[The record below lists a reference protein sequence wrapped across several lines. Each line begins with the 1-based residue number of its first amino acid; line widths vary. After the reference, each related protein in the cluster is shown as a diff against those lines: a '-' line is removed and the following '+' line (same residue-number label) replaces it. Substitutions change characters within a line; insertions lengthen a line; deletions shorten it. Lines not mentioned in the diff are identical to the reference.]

1 MDIFGFFGWICS
13 LLVLSR
19 IVAKIR
25 CLWPR
30 VAAHDHGGSWIYCL
44 LHLPRITVHIR
55 CKWPPVAA
63 HDHAGSTYEEIRR

>member
-1 MDIFGFFGWICS
+1 MDISGFLG
-13 LLVLSR
+13 
-19 IVAKIR
+19 
-25 CLWPR
+25 
-30 VAAHDHGGSWIYCL
+30 WIYCL